1 MPDAVISQIQ
11 SSAIQAFT
19 TLDCAGLARVDFFYV
34 EATGEVLI
42 NEINT
47 LPGFTATSMY
57 PQLWASSG
65 VSFPELVDKLV
76 RLAVE
81 MNSEPETNQVALST

>member
-1 MPDAVISQIQ
+1 EQ
-11 SSAIQAFT
+11 AIQAFT
-19 TLDCAGLARVDFFYV
+19 ALDCAGLARVDFFYV

-76 RLAVE
+76 QLAAE
-81 MNSEPETNQVALST
+81 LNSEPEKSQVALST